1 MMVEDRELLVDAST
15 GKSRV
20 AVPYEPVVS
29 SSSMSWEG
37 FRLEHHR
44 VPEIVAN
51 DVYHLN
57 HVVVVMLN
65 APAKVEVRFPG
76 QTHTK
81 EIRPNQVSLI
91 PAHALL
97 SARCS
102 QRHEFAMVSIEP
114 RFLARAAHELGG
126 LDQLELTPT
135 IAADDCLLASLVI
148 GLDREASAGCPGG
161 TAYAESLASM
171 MAVHLASKYS
181 TKTPRIRE
189 SNAGL
194 TRRQLSQVLDHIH
207 ANFAKEVPLT
217 TLASVSG
224 LSPYHF
230 ARLFKQSTG
239 LAPHQYLIRV
249 RIERARGLLL
259 HSNESITSIATQVGF
274 CDQSHFSTHFK
285 RIYGVTPR
293 AFIQQIAR
301 R

>member
-148 GLDREASAGCPGG
+148 SLDREATAGCPQG

-181 TKTPRIRE
+181 TTKPRIRE

-224 LSPYHF
+224 LSAYHF

>member
-1 MMVEDRELLVDAST
+1 MVEDRELLVDAST

-44 VPEIVAN
+44 VPEMVAN

-76 QTHTK
+76 QTLTK

-114 RFLARAAHELGG
+114 RFLARAAHEFGG

-135 IAADDCLLASLVI
+135 IAADDGLLASLVI
-148 GLDREASAGCPGG
+148 GLDHEASAGCPGG

-181 TKTPRIRE
+181 TKTPRIRRATPA
-189 SNAGL
+189 SPGGSCRRCWITS
-194 TRRQLSQVLDHIH
+194 TRPSRRKCH
-207 ANFAKEVPLT
+207 
-217 TLASVSG
+217 
-224 LSPYHF
+224 SPPS
-230 ARLFKQSTG
+230 RRCPG
-239 LAPHQYLIRV
+239 LAPI
-249 RIERARGLLL
+249 ISPG
-259 HSNESITSIATQVGF
+259 SSSSPP
-274 CDQSHFSTHFK
+274 DS
-285 RIYGVTPR
+285 PR
-293 AFIQQIAR
+293 TNI
-301 R
+301 